1 MSDTYLRNLNLQIQ
15 VENMGL
21 NSWGGEKRREP
32 NRDFNLP
39 SIETL
44 LSKKDLINRQQQK
57 QDQIQLYLEK
67 EKRPVVVGGVE
78 YKFNQVTEPQLVD
91 VVKPQQDLETIK
103 IEIGNKINDIEQ
115 EIINLKNIENGIE
128 LMKEEKSELENL
140 LNVSNSEK
148 NILRVEYDKLSNLNN
163 AIESDL
169 ITYNQPLTTYDIEI
183 ASKDANTEQAIIDQ
197 LKEEKNKYFE
207 KNKKFYLEKELMKNK
222 NNREIKKKLDELRN
236 IERYINITESKID
249 DIELADLPK
258 SYADK
263 SKIET
268 KIQNINAEYNLLIN
282 DYDGKEIQLKKDM
295 NENKRKVTEYGD
307 ELRRLN
313 TGSFNLERFYNET
326 DEEYADRL
334 KINSQLPFDNSTTA
348 NLSNIERNNNFKENM
363 RNLFNDDAFIEKI
376 LNHYKSGQE
385 HYIYTFNQGFELFKK
400 DYLNLY
406 GFNNKDII
414 EEPLKFI
421 ELVDNFCKPNE
432 SGQPSFLLPSKDIEL
447 KQQFDPILEK
457 LGDISKTFDP
467 LEGLTEQDKTDR
479 FLLLDQKSKSKL
491 TIDELKEYNILKK
504 DFDTNNAMKNLLSGL
519 SPLLLDNN
527 KIISLEGKQEN
538 QGNIM
543 YFRYTDEDIK
553 EYIKKTQQVKGI
565 KEEIKEISNGQSP
578 IILTSMSGIVG
589 SFEEFVATPT
599 NIRNMVLYIIGDLIN
614 EQFKKIVKSII
625 SNFFRGEFT
634 KYKFL
639 EMLKLIEPNFTPTEI
654 KDILILKTTGKK
666 AKFGAGLKDDTPE
679 YVQFGKYILLLKKLL
694 LKNILSLHKKNHLK
708 LSSFKNKKVSNE
720 FVNLIFKLL
729 DKQIITVQDLAI
741 LKIGEKEILDNLL
754 GVCELN
760 KKIITGSGL
769 ETLNKVKEKLNLIQ
783 GQIEAGNNNPI
794 MKQELHDVLF
804 QLVNLNAITE
814 RQARQHY
821 KNICQDFF

>member
-1 MSDTYLRNLNLQIQ
+1 MSDTYLRNLNLEIQ

-21 NSWGGEKRREP
+21 NSWGNEKRREP

-67 EKRPVVVGGVE
+67 EKRPVIVGGVE
-78 YKFNQVTEPQLVD
+78 YKFNQVTEPQLT
-91 VVKPQQDLETIK
+91 TIAE
-103 IEIGNKINDIEQ
+103 IEQIQNDIEQ
-115 EIINLKNIENGIE
+115 FGQNVGTIENNIE
-128 LMKEEKSELENL
+128 LLTKKYFQAVEEKERQINL
-140 LNVSNSEK
+140 LNERKQEK
-148 NILRVEYDKLSNLNN
+148 FILEGRLNEITTLLPNFEQRKIVLEAENQNIDNDKILYINEIQL
-163 AIESDL
+163 
-169 ITYNQPLTTYDIEI
+169 QTT
-183 ASKDANTEQAIIDQ
+183 
-197 LKEEKNKYFE
+197 LKGRK
-207 KNKKFYLEKELMKNK
+207 KELSGLIA
-222 NNREIKKKLDELRN
+222 NNDKIKKRN
-236 IERYINITESKID
+236 EGE
-249 DIELADLPK
+249 
-258 SYADK
+258 
-263 SKIET
+263 
-268 KIQNINAEYNLLIN
+268 IQNINIT
-282 DYDGKEIQLKKDM
+282 IVQLKKEIKYITDKILIVDGDI
-295 NENKRKVTEYGD
+295 NTIENTNIPELEKRIIRRYNRLIGEEKAKETQEIDLNQKLTELRQKKEENKRKVTEYGD

-313 TGSFNLERFYNET
+313 TGSFNLDRFYNET

-334 KINSQLPFDNSTTA
+334 KINSQLPFDNSTAA

-376 LNHYKSGQE
+376 LNHYKSGKE

-414 EEPLKFI
+414 DEPLKFI
-421 ELVDNFCKPNE
+421 ELVDNFCNPTE

-447 KQQFDPILEK
+447 KQQFEPLLEK
-457 LGDISKTFDP
+457 LKEIEKAADPLSSLSTDQKKLRFQALEAKQAKGDI
-467 LEGLTEQDKTDR
+467 LTLKEA
-479 FLLLDQKSKSKL
+479 
-491 TIDELKEYNILKK
+491 KEYNTLLKEVSEVNLFLDDIK
-504 DFDTNNAMKNLLSGL
+504 KFNPIFKENDEMIEFTNPTNGIKLYIRY
-519 SPLLLDNN
+519 LDNDIN
-527 KIISLEGKQEN
+527 EADRNGII
-538 QGNIM
+538 
-543 YFRYTDEDIK
+543 IK
-553 EYIKKTQQVKGI
+553 LTKPARAPIFLM
-565 KEEIKEISNGQSP
+565 SN
-578 IILTSMSGIVG
+578 SG
-589 SFEEFVATPT
+589 
-599 NIRNMVLYIIGDLIN
+599 IIGDFI
-614 EQFKKIVKSII
+614 
-625 SNFFRGEFT
+625 R
-634 KYKFL
+634 
-639 EMLKLIEPNFTPTEI
+639 FTPTQDKI
-654 KDILILKTTGKK
+654 KKLFKDFFGMEAKETRRFFKSSSTTDKEDFLKFLNILGSIVVPPVNFLPSTPINLKIINKDTRFKTDPI
-666 AKFGAGLKDDTPE
+666 FGMGLKEDTPE

-760 KKIITGSGL
+760 KKIITGSGS

-794 MKQELHDVLF
+794 MKQELYDVLF
-804 QLVNLNAITE
+804 QLVNLSAITE

>member
-78 YKFNQVTEPQLVD
+78 YKFNQVTEPQL
-91 VVKPQQDLETIK
+91 IS
-103 IEIGNKINDIEQ
+103 IADIEQ
-115 EIINLKNIENGIE
+115 IQNDVEQFRQNVRIHEGNIELLTQNYYTALE
-128 LMKEEKSELENL
+128 AKEQQENL
-140 LNVSNSEK
+140 LNEKQQEKSILDGKLNEITTLLPNIEQRKTLLEGENQNIDNDNTLYFAEVKLKTTPKERKKELGDIIVENKKLKKRNETEIK
-148 NILRVEYDKLSNLNN
+148 NIVMT
-163 AIESDL
+163 I
-169 ITYNQPLTTYDIEI
+169 Q
-183 ASKDANTEQAIIDQ
+183 Q
-197 LKEEKNKYFE
+197 LKKAIQDIPNDI
-207 KNKKFYLEKELMKNK
+207 L
-222 NNREIKKKLDELRN
+222 N
-236 IERYINITESKID
+236 IEGEINTIITN
-249 DIELADLPK
+249 LPAYK
-258 SYADK
+258 QQVTGAH
-263 SKIET
+263 
-268 KIQNINAEYNLLIN
+268 NLLIGEELNKDTTEN
-282 DYDGKEIQLKKDM
+282 DLNLKLTELRQKKE
-295 NENKRKVTEYGD
+295 ENKRKVTEYGD

-363 RNLFNDDAFIEKI
+363 RNLFNDDSFIEKI

-421 ELVDNFCKPNE
+421 ELVDNFCKPTE

-447 KQQFDPILEK
+447 KQQFTPLFEPLLEK
-457 LGDISKTFDP
+457 LKDLEKASDP
-467 LEGLTEQDKTDR
+467 LSSLST
-479 FLLLDQKSKSKL
+479 DQKKSRYQKLSEKIAKGDSL
-491 TIDELKEYNILKK
+491 TIPQTKEFNTLTKEIDEVRLFLDDIKKFNPTFKENDEMIE
-504 DFDTNNAMKNLLSGL
+504 FTNPTNG
-519 SPLLLDNN
+519 N
-527 KIISLEGKQEN
+527 KI
-538 QGNIM
+538 
-543 YFRYTDEDIK
+543 YFRYLDTDINEAERNGTIIK
-553 EYIKKTQQVKGI
+553 LTRPARAPIFLMSNSGVIGDFVRFTASQDKIKKLF
-565 KEEIKEISNGQSP
+565 KEFFGMEAKE
-578 IILTSMSGIVG
+578 TRR
-589 SFEEFVATPT
+589 F
-599 NIRNMVLYIIGDLIN
+599 
-614 EQFKKIVKSII
+614 FKSSSSTDKEDFL
-625 SNFFRGEFT
+625 NFFNVLGSIFIPPVN
-634 KYKFL
+634 FL
-639 EMLKLIEPNFTPTEI
+639 PSTPINLKIIN
-654 KDILILKTTGKK
+654 KDTRFKTDPI
-666 AKFGAGLKDDTPE
+666 FGMGLKDDTPE

>member
-1 MSDTYLRNLNLQIQ
+1 MSDTYLRNLNLEIQ

-21 NSWGGEKRREP
+21 NSWGAEKKREP
-32 NRDFNLP
+32 NREFNLP

-67 EKRPVVVGGVE
+67 EKRPVVVAGVE
-78 YKFNQVTEPQLVD
+78 YKFNQVTEPQLT
-91 VVKPQQDLETIK
+91 TIAE
-103 IEIGNKINDIEQ
+103 IEQIQNDIEQ
-115 EIINLKNIENGIE
+115 FRQNVGIYEGNIELLTQNYYTAVEAKDIE
-128 LMKEEKSELENL
+128 ENL
-140 LNVSNSEK
+140 LNEK
-148 NILRVEYDKLSNLNN
+148 QQEKFNLLGKFTEFTAFLPNVEQRKTLLEGENQNIDNDK
-163 AIESDL
+163 AI
-169 ITYNQPLTTYDIEI
+169 
-183 ASKDANTEQAIIDQ
+183 
-197 LKEEKNKYFE
+197 
-207 KNKKFYLEKELMKNK
+207 YLA
-222 NNREIKKKLDELRN
+222 EIKLKTTPKERKDELRKIIVEDDKIKKRN
-236 IERYINITESKID
+236 ETE
-249 DIELADLPK
+249 
-258 SYADK
+258 
-263 SKIET
+263 
-268 KIQNINAEYNLLIN
+268 IQNIDMTIQQLNKEIQDILSEISTIEGDINTIKNTNIPYYEQAKIDNYNLLIGEEKAKDTQEIDLN
-282 DYDGKEIQLKKDM
+282 LKLSELRQKKE
-295 NENKRKVTEYGD
+295 ENKRKVTEYGD

-313 TGSFNLERFYNET
+313 IGSFNLERFYNET

-334 KINSQLPFDNSTTA
+334 KINSQIPFDNSTSS
-348 NLSNIERNNNFKENM
+348 NLSNIERNNKFKENM

-376 LNHYKSGQE
+376 LNHYKSGKE

-406 GFNNKDII
+406 GFNNNDII
-414 EEPLKFI
+414 DEPMKFI
-421 ELVDNFCKPNE
+421 ELIDNYSEPNE
-432 SGQPSFLLPSKDIEL
+432 SGQPSFLLPSKDLEQ
-447 KQQFDPILEK
+447 KQQFEPLLEK
-457 LGDISKTFDP
+457 LGQISKTNDP
-467 LEGLTEQDKTDR
+467 LEGLTEQEKRDR
-479 FLLLDQKSKSKL
+479 FLLLDSKGKASL

-504 DFDTNNAMKNLLSGL
+504 DYDINADMFNLLNGL
-519 SPLLLDNN
+519 KPSLTDND
-527 KIISLEGKQEN
+527 KIISFEGRLENDGKKA
-538 QGNIM
+538 

-553 EYIKKTQQVKGI
+553 EYKKITQLAKKT
-565 KEEIKEISNGQSP
+565 KEEIKEISNGQPP
-578 IILTSMSGIVG
+578 IIFISMTGIVG
-589 SFEEFVATPT
+589 SFEEFKTTPK
-599 NIRNMVLYIIGDLIN
+599 NIRDLIFYIIGDVIN
-614 EQFKKIVKSII
+614 EKSKKKYNSVI
-625 SNFFRGEFT
+625 SNYFRGEFT
-634 KYKFL
+634 KDKFL
-639 EMLKLIEPNFTPTEI
+639 EMLKLVEPNFNPTEI
-654 KDILILKTTGKK
+654 KDIIITKMRLKTAT
-666 AKFGAGLKDDTPE
+666 FGAGLKDDTPE
-679 YVQFGKYILLLKKLL
+679 YVQFGKYILLLKKLM

-720 FVNLIFKLL
+720 FVNLIFKML